1 MKLENTKHNQ
11 EKNNISSLE
20 NRNSGEII
28 INAGDKDSIFF
39 TPMQQSESQV
49 VVNLLKREQE
59 IQVLENSINALKTQR
74 DLLISENET
83 LSLEKNILNDNL
95 KIMGDTYEKTFNE
108 LLQSNTNYS
117 ILQEENKRLNAK
129 IIELENEKENLINN
143 LKKAIEDDISN
154 YKNNTNIKGKQES
167 NILSKIAKIIHK

>member
-1 MKLENTKHNQ
+1 M
-11 EKNNISSLE
+11 
-20 NRNSGEII
+20 NRAERRR
-28 INAGDKDSIFF
+28 
-39 TPMQQSESQV
+39 
-49 VVNLLKREQE
+49 LKREQE

>member
-1 MKLENTKHNQ
+1 MNLENTQHNK
-11 EKNNISSLE
+11 EKNTSSLE
-20 NRNSGEII
+20 NRNSGKII
-28 INAGDKDSIFF
+28 INAGVKDSIFF